1 MLKERKG
8 EKMSR
13 FLFAFILLSF
23 LSLAFSFTAS
33 VRSIKGT
40 PILFLNQIPYSPL
53 IYNACGENE
62 RTFQTIELAKKQGF
76 DLVAYCCVDTW
87 ITRPGE
93 ELDYHWVDE
102 KIDKIISRN
111 PNALIILRFGVGV
124 PDWWKKEHPEAVM
137 VFKKL
142 ENGKWV
148 DVKDI
153 AVIGGR
159 EGISVASSEWKR
171 DTAEALKKLVQHLE
185 EKYGDHII
193 GYMPCGQNTGEWF
206 YYDSWEP
213 KLNCYEPAFEK
224 AFRQWL
230 KEKYKSEENLRKA
243 WNEPSLTFD
252 SISLPSPEERMN
264 ATYGFFRDPMK
275 ERKLIDFHEFQNIAM
290 ASALEDFAK
299 AVKEATGGRKLVV
312 YFYGYIFELGAMPYG
327 VQQSGHLAFRKLLDS
342 PYIDIFVSPI
352 SYSDR
357 GAGGIGAFMVAVDSV
372 PIHGKLWLNE
382 DDHRTHIY
390 NKEAEDELRDHFT
403 FGGSNTP
410 EETYWVHQ
418 RNFAHIFPRRIG
430 CWYFDLAASGWLDD
444 EGIWEN
450 LGKLKKI
457 YDSHLGTKPSF
468 KPEIAVIVDEK
479 SNFYLRQAYPP
490 INAPLLYNIR
500 QSLYRI
506 GAPVGFY
513 LLDDLTA
520 GKVPK
525 SKLYIFLNCFA
536 LTRKERE
543 AIERNC
549 QGSTCVFFYG
559 NGFIKDPIADG
570 RNMEELL
577 GVKMRMER
585 KEMKGMVRVER
596 GNKLVEG
603 VNDFGVDNLLSP
615 VFYPEGE
622 VEVLAKYED
631 GMPAVWG
638 KKTRQFNSIY
648 IGTLIAPTELL
659 RNIARK
665 AGVHIYSDKNDVV
678 EADEEFLSI
687 TARDEGER
695 EVHLRRK
702 ATVQDALTGEVIG
715 KNIDSFNIHMRKGE
729 TRLFLLK

>member
-13 FLFAFILLSF
+13 FLFAFIILSVF
-23 LSLAFSFTAS
+23 PLAFSFTAS
-33 VRSIKGT
+33 VRSIKGAST
-40 PILFLNQIPYSPL
+40 LFLNQIPYSPL

-62 RTFQTIELAKKQGF
+62 RTFHTIELAKKQGF
-76 DLVAYCCVDTW
+76 DLIAYCCVDTW

-102 KIDKIISRN
+102 RIEKILSRN
-111 PNALIILRFGVGV
+111 PNALIIPRIGVGV
-124 PDWWKKEHPEAVM
+124 PDWWKKEHPEAIM

-159 EGISVASSEWKR
+159 EGISVASPEWKM

-185 EKYGDHII
+185 KKYGDHII

-206 YYDSWEP
+206 YYDSWEG
-213 KLNCYEPAFEK
+213 KLNCYEPAFEQ

-243 WNEPSLTFD
+243 WKESSLTFD

-264 ATYGFFRDPMK
+264 ATYGFFRDPVR

-352 SYSDR
+352 SYGDR

-390 NKEAEDELRDHFT
+390 NKEREDEVRDHFT
-403 FGGSNTP
+403 YAGSNTP

-430 CWYFDLAASGWLDD
+430 CWYFDLFADGWLDD

-457 YDSHLGTKPSF
+457 YDSRLGTKPSF

-525 SKLYIFLNCFA
+525 TKLYIFLNCFA
-536 LTRKERE
+536 LTQKERE
-543 AIERNC
+543 AIKRNC

-559 NGFIKDPIADG
+559 NGFIKDPVADA

-596 GNKLVEG
+596 GNKLMEG

-615 VFYPEGE
+615 VFYPEGN

-638 KKTRQFNSIY
+638 KKTKQFYSLY
-648 IGTLIAPTELL
+648 IGTLIAPVELL
-659 RNIARK
+659 RNIAKR
-665 AGVHIYSDKNDVV
+665 AGVHIYSEKNDVV
-678 EADEEFLSI
+678 EADDGFLSI
-687 TARDEGER
+687 TAREEGER
-695 EVHLRRK
+695 EVKLRKR
-702 ATVQDALTGEVIG
+702 ATVEDALTGEIMG
-715 KNIDSFNIHMRKGE
+715 KNIDGFKVYMRKGE